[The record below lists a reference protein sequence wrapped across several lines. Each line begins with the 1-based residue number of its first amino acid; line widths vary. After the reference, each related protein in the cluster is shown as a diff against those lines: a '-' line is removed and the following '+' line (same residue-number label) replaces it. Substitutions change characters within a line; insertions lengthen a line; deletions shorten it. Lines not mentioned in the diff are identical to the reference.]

1 MKIIIKIFFFLL
13 VFNVNT
19 KANENYSFGLP
30 SYWDNLKEVQKN
42 FYMKGALDAWGYYI
56 WNNAPDSERDLLIS
70 QYRYCIEKES
80 KSFQQYMF
88 MLGWNKDENA
98 ASEIYKWSSA
108 ACSNLSKTKEY
119 KNIKVSKNQPLESVS
134 KKVWLQMSNKDKSS
148 YIAGYVDGSLNTTK
162 SIIKNPNVTRE
173 ALDHYQDLLNRVNNC
188 FETKGFLNLI
198 PFIIKREIND
208 SYPVAWN
215 ISFSMG
221 AFCR

>member
-1 MKIIIKIFFFLL
+1 MKIIIKIFILIWFFNLHA
-13 VFNVNT
+13 V
-19 KANENYSFGLP
+19 ANETKSFGLP
-30 SYWDNLKEVQKN
+30 SYWENLKQVQKD

-80 KSFQQYMF
+80 KNFQQYMF

-134 KKVWLQMSNKDKSS
+134 KKVWLQMSNNDKSS
-148 YIAGYVDGSLNTTK
+148 YIAGYVDGGLDTTK

-173 ALDHYQDLLNRVNNC
+173 ALEHYQDLLNRVNNC
-188 FETKGFLNLI
+188 FETKGFENLI
-198 PFIIKREIND
+198 PFIINREFNE

-215 ISFSMG
+215 ISFSTG